1 MYSAFNIFAMKKILI
16 IGSGGQIGTELVK
29 KLRSIYGNDNVVA
42 SDLRQ
47 LTGEIAENGPFERID
62 STNMMQIIEVV
73 KKYNID
79 TIYNLAAI
87 LSATA
92 ELNPMLGWNVGIGSL
107 VNCLEVARVFGC
119 AVFTPSS
126 IGAFGPNTPKD
137 MTPQDTIQRPNT
149 IYGVTKVTGELL
161 SDYYFTRFGV
171 DTRSVRFP
179 GLISN
184 LTLPGG
190 GTTDYAVEIYYS
202 AVKGEKFI
210 CPLEKGTFM
219 DMMYMPD
226 ALDAMVN
233 IMEADPSKLIH
244 RNSFNVTAMSFDP
257 EILYNTIKKYIPT
270 FEMEYKPEPIK
281 QAIANSWPNS
291 LDDSCA
297 RNEWGW
303 NPKYDLDKMS
313 VDMIETLR
321 KKMGL

>member
-1 MYSAFNIFAMKKILI
+1 MKKILI

-47 LTGEIAENGPFERID
+47 LTGEIAESGPFERID
-62 STNMMQIIEVV
+62 STNMMQIVEAV

-190 GTTDYAVEIYYS
+190 GTTDYAVEIFYS

-257 EILYNTIKKYIPT
+257 EILCNTIKKYIPT

-321 KKMGL
+321 KKM

>member
-1 MYSAFNIFAMKKILI
+1 MCSALNIFTMKKILI

-244 RNSFNVTAMSFDP
+244 RNSFNVTAMSFNP

>member
-1 MYSAFNIFAMKKILI
+1 MCSAFNIFAMKKILI

-321 KKMGL
+321 KKMVL

>member
-1 MYSAFNIFAMKKILI
+1 MKKILI
-16 IGSGGQIGTELVK
+16 VGSGGQIGTELVK
-29 KLRSIYGNDNVVA
+29 KLRGIYGNENVVA

-47 LTGEIAENGPFERID
+47 LTGEIVETGPFERID

-107 VNCLEVARVFGC
+107 VNCLEIARVFGC

-190 GTTDYAVEIYYS
+190 GTTDYAVEIFYS

-226 ALDAMVN
+226 ALDAMVD

-321 KKMGL
+321 KKLVL

>member
-1 MYSAFNIFAMKKILI
+1 MCSAFNIFTMKKILI

>member
-1 MYSAFNIFAMKKILI
+1 MCSAFNIFTMKKILI

-244 RNSFNVTAMSFDP
+244 RNSFNVTAMSFNP